1 MSEAAESE
9 AESINSSASISEW
22 CGETSREDLKL
33 WYGTGSEGPD
43 VDRGGSEDVPL
54 AEETGE
60 SEGALIEESTMNK
73 KGKKISQNS
82 QSSQRKD
89 GEVDG
94 RGLESKKKASKERNT
109 KRKERIMEGEVQGL
123 KVFNDLQ
130 LNPIESN

>member
-1 MSEAAESE
+1 M
-9 AESINSSASISEW
+9 
-22 CGETSREDLKL
+22 

-123 KVFNDLQ
+123 KGFNDLH